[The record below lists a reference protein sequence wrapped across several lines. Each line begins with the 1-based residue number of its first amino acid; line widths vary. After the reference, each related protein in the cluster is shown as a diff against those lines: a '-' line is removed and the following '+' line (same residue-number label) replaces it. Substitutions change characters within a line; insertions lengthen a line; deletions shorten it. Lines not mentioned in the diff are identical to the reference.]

1 MPSQHVILFC
11 WCPPLSRQCPQVLIS
26 SGDDG
31 WLHQWDTG
39 AWGSDGSTIKPQH
52 SFDLNAWVVKE
63 LKGQIV
69 KVHLALP
76 QSHCCFAPDMRVLRA
91 EMANGLR
98 SPAVA

>member
-1 MPSQHVILFC
+1 MHDESQARMTH
-11 WCPPLSRQCPQVLIS
+11 CPPALPTRPQVLIS

-69 KVHLALP
+69 KVNRYTLP
-76 QSHCCFAPDMRVLRA
+76 RYPHTRTVP
-91 EMANGLR
+91 
-98 SPAVA
+98 